1 MLKELFEGVAVD
13 FIKEHI
19 NKLIVLLPSGIT
31 VYIQK
36 NYWMVLF
43 IFVSSLA
50 LYFFVKIKSLGV
62 SGITQVYKPKH
73 LSTAKALEK
82 TETFFYFLGVSAKS
96 TANDKE
102 IENQFIRMAQRSGY
116 EIRFL
121 LMSPSAIENIRA
133 RAKDEND
140 DHDAWI
146 LDMKSSIFR
155 LKKTAERHGLNIQ
168 IRLYDEYPL
177 WRMVII
183 DKKNVFLNYALY
195 SRKIND
201 SPLIKMSN
209 NNDALC
215 NTFIQSFELLWNKSS
230 TLTLEKWLEN
240 NTL

>member
-1 MLKELFEGVAVD
+1 MLKELFEGIAVD

-43 IFVSSLA
+43 IFVSSLV
-50 LYFFVKIKSLGV
+50 LYFFVKIKALGV
-62 SGITQVYKPKH
+62 SGITRVYKPKH

-116 EIRFL
+116 EIKFL

-140 DHDAWI
+140 DPDAWI
-146 LDMKSSIFR
+146 LDMKSSILR

-177 WRMVII
+177 WRMVKKK
-183 DKKNVFLNYALY
+183 KKNVFLNYALY

-209 NNDALC
+209 NNDALS
-215 NTFIQSFELLWNKSS
+215 NTFIQSFDLLWNKSS

-240 NTL
+240 NT